1 MSRIAHRVHVSN
13 DLAVEPSDAAALHA
27 DLVSGFFHP
36 PRIVVCG
43 FEGSVD
49 DEVTIVSHIELW
61 PWRTIVR
68 GSVTHSG
75 SIRSNENSPG
85 ASDRMHQRDWF
96 EQWSL
101 ADDVGTEY
109 HRAGGG
115 RGGDG
120 FCADVEVQ
128 FRTAVPA
135 EATLLSITAPG
146 DHRIE
151 MAL

>member
-1 MSRIAHRVHVSN
+1 M
-13 DLAVEPSDAAALHA
+13 
-27 DLVSGFFHP
+27 
-36 PRIVVCG
+36 CG